1 LRGQIDATLKII
13 EAESKIV
20 ALVRQQLEAGYAN
33 RSDLAAQE
41 AALAQVKATLPG
53 LRQQLAVQSDI
64 LAALAGGFPNQLR
77 EAFKLSA
84 FHLPTD
90 LPLSLPS
97 ALIEQ
102 RPDVRAAEEQL
113 HSATAQVG
121 VAVANLLPNFTING
135 ARGYSSLELASL
147 ISPPNIFWTIA
158 GNATQTI
165 FDGFMLINQAR
176 AAEGS
181 MQQAAWAYRTTVI
194 AAVQNVADALH
205 ALHND
210 ADSLKAARDFERAAK
225 ISLDLATQQ
234 MEHGNANVL
243 LLLTA
248 QQSYLQ
254 AVIQVTQVEA
264 NRLADTAALYAALG
278 GGWWNPGR
286 PTVPIQTFD
295 TAAGVAEPLTET
307 QVNWFPWFKPLGST
321 N

>member
-1 LRGQIDATLKII
+1 
-13 EAESKIV
+13 
-20 ALVRQQLEAGYAN
+20 
-33 RSDLAAQE
+33 
-41 AALAQVKATLPG
+41 
-53 LRQQLAVQSDI
+53 
-64 LAALAGGFPNQLR
+64 
-77 EAFKLSA
+77 
-84 FHLPTD
+84 
-90 LPLSLPS
+90 
-97 ALIEQ
+97 
-102 RPDVRAAEEQL
+102 
-113 HSATAQVG
+113 
-121 VAVANLLPNFTING
+121 
-135 ARGYSSLELASL
+135 
-147 ISPPNIFWTIA
+147 
-158 GNATQTI
+158 
-165 FDGFMLINQAR
+165 
-176 AAEGS
+176 

-307 QVNWFPWFKPLGST
+307 QVNWFPWFKPLGRT